1 MVSVVSDHKK
11 LWLIVVLL
19 VSLAMVC
26 RIIFSDFF
34 SERTIAALII
44 TIPFTYWFV
53 APFIAGQ
60 KMEMASWGFSLE
72 PGKLGPLRA
81 VLFSLGV
88 LILVIGAI
96 V

>member
-1 MVSVVSDHKK
+1 MSDHRK

-19 VSLAMVC
+19 VSLVMVC
-26 RIIFSDFF
+26 RIIFSDLF

-44 TIPFTYWFV
+44 AIPFTYWFV

-60 KMEMASWGFSLE
+60 KMEMESWGFSLE
-72 PGKLGPLRA
+72 PGKLWPVRA
-81 VLFSLGV
+81 LLFFLGI
-88 LILVIGAI
+88 LILAFGAW